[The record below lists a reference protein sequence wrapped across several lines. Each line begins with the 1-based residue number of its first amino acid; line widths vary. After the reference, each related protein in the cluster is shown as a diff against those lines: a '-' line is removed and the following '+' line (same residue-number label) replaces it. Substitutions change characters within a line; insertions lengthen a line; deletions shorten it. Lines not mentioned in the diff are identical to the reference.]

1 MDAAELAR
9 QKAAK
14 LHAEAVSNG
23 FTPFDPYAFA
33 LAEAKRRDIVVEKSK
48 PGGASLGNSRATYNH
63 SLQLIV
69 HENTGTPFDQAFLVA
84 HEVGHPEFGDDEE
97 LESGVVIDPAR
108 P

>member
-33 LAEAKRRDIVVEKSK
+33 LAEAKQMGLCLPGLSLANQLYLSVKSQ
-48 PGGASLGNSRATYNH
+48 GYGRNGTHA
-63 SLQLIV
+63 LQLALAKMA
-69 HENTGTPFDQAFLVA
+69 G
-84 HEVGHPEFGDDEE
+84 
-97 LESGVVIDPAR
+97 IDWQKR
-108 P
+108 G